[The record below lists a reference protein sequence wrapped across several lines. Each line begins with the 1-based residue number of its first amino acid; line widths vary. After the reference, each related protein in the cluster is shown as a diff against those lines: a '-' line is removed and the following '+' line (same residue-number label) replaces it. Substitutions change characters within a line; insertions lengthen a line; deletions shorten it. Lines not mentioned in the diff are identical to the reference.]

1 MMKLTKEDIGFLLGL
16 IENICDEGKHVCW
29 GVEYEGWQ
37 SDKLRN
43 FIEKLKQAL
52 DEQS

>member
-1 MMKLTKEDIGFLLGL
+1 MKLTKEDIGFLLRL
-16 IENICDEGKHVCW
+16 IENMWDEGY
-29 GVEYEGWQ
+29 EYEGWQ

-52 DEQS
+52 KGDG